1 MDELAK
7 LYGHALSADKVDYD
21 KLPGIFALKGR
32 IQLFAPPS
40 VVSVCEASVRYIMD
54 LYMAPPAS
62 PEQAR
67 DAGSRAAGLDHGL
80 RQGCQRRP
88 ERVPQRLTGRVL
100 QGVRCK
106 ARGQPTSCA

>member
-67 DAGSRAAGLDHGL
+67 ATLDHG
-80 RQGCQRRP
+80 QP
-88 ERVPQRLTGRVL
+88 DWITDFARVASADLSGFRS
-100 QGVRCK
+100 
-106 ARGQPTSCA
+106 A